1 MVKDIRKE
9 NIVKAT
15 TLSEEEM
22 IEVVGGRA
30 VNGFVNGNFSS
41 RISLFCTFTKNDS
54 KINE

>member
-1 MVKDIRKE
+1 MKDIRKE

-15 TLSEEEM
+15 TLSKEEM
-22 IEVVGGRA
+22 IEVVGGKA